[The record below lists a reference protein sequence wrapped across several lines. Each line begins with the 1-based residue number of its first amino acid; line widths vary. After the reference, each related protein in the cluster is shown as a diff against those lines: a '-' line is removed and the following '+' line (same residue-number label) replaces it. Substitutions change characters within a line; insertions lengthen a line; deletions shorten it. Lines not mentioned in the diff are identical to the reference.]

1 MKKLWKK
8 TIVLLTALFLLVV
21 MCGCVRVNVSLKND
35 GTGTATV
42 MVAAE
47 EKSKEEIQAELDK
60 ILAGVDA
67 VSGEKDR
74 LKLSEITETE
84 EGYRLEFTFKQISKL
99 GGLGNFTF
107 KPSTEFIEATENK
120 YMLSNWNKGK
130 LPRGIELYDRSTYN
144 LTNNAGKVSVSPVNV
159 KSGETVSVDDFLASE
174 EFTGEKS
181 MLFTFAMVNLP
192 GVAEIEINFK
202 GKILYASDCGVEIT
216 GDKSVKL
223 TPIKVNSISYYFDE
237 NGQTQMDT
245 SEKDAFVGYVL
256 IQKDVNVAGL
266 VALILGGILLVGGIS
281 FGIYS
286 GVFKRWYRRNEK
298 TLKLIRH
305 NYGLYIMILPAT
317 VLFLIFSYA
326 PMVGLIVAFKDYTVE
341 GGIFGSEWVGLKH
354 FITAITHQGSGFWG
368 LFRNTFVLALLKFIF
383 GFPASIIL
391 ALMFN
396 RLTNGIFKKT
406 VQTISYLPYFVSW
419 IVLSGMCYLLL
430 ATDGGII
437 NNTLISL
444 NMQPVKFYDS
454 PQYWWG
460 ILTASS
466 VWKNVG
472 WGTIVY
478 LAALTSIDTDLYE
491 AADIDGAN
499 GWYKLWSVTIPGMMP
514 VIGIQLILSMGSLI
528 KDDFDQIYAMVGG
541 ENYALRDVTEVFS
554 SLIFRQL
561 QAGPAGYSPSTA
573 VGLIQS
579 LLSLGL
585 VLVANHIVRKT
596 DNPGLW

>member
-1 MKKLWKK
+1 MKKFFKK
-8 TIVLLTALFLLVV
+8 TMILLMTLLLLVM
-21 MCGCVRVNVSLKND
+21 MCGCIHVDVSLKND
-35 GTGTATV
+35 GTGTAI
-42 MVAAE
+42 VAVASDQKTE
-47 EKSKEEIQAELDK
+47 EEIRADWEK
-60 ILAGVDA
+60 IIAGVDS

-74 LKLSEITETE
+74 VKLNKITETQQ
-84 EGYRLEFTFKQISKL
+84 GYRLELAFKDISKL
-99 GGLGNFTF
+99 GGFGSFKFT
-107 KPSTEFIEATENK
+107 PSTEFISAAENK
-120 YMLSNWNKGK
+120 YMLSNWYKGK

-144 LTNNAGKVSVSPVNV
+144 LTANTDKISISPIKVS
-159 KSGETVSVDDFLASE
+159 SGEKVSVDDFLASE
-174 EFTGEKS
+174 EFAGEKS
-181 MLFTFAMVNLP
+181 MLFTFAIVNLP
-192 GVAEIEINFK
+192 GVQEIEVNFK
-202 GKILYASDCGVEIT
+202 GKILYASDCGVEVI
-216 GDKSVKL
+216 GDNKVKL
-223 TPIKVNSISYYFDE
+223 TPFKVNSTSYYFDE
-237 NGQTQMDT
+237 DGQTQTDMT
-245 SEKDAFVGYVL
+245 EKDAFVGYVL
-256 IQKDVNVAGL
+256 IQKDFNFGGFIAGIVVGL
-266 VALILGGILLVGGIS
+266 LIVGGII
-281 FGIYS
+281 FGICS
-286 GVFKRWYRRNEK
+286 GAFKRWYRRNEK
-298 TLKLIRH
+298 TLKLMLH
-305 NYGLYIMILPAT
+305 NYGLYVMILPAT
-317 VLFLIFSYA
+317 ILFLVFSYA

-341 GGIFGSEWVGLKH
+341 GGIFGSEWVGLRH
-354 FITAITHQGSGFWG
+354 FITAITHEGSGFWG

-437 NNTLISL
+437 NNILIAL
-444 NMQPVKFYDS
+444 NMEPVRFYDS

-499 GWYKLWSVTIPGMMP
+499 GWHKLWSVTIPGMMP
-514 VIGIQLILSMGSLI
+514 VIGIQLILNMGSLI

-541 ENYALRDVTEVFS
+541 ENYALRNVTEVFS

-585 VLVANHIVRKT
+585 VLIANHVVRKT